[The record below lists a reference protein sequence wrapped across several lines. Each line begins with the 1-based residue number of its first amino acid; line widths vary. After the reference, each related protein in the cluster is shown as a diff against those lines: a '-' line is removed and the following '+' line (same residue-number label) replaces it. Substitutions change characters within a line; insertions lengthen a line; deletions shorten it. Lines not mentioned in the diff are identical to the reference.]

1 MTIGAGAWLGAGA
14 KILDGVSIGDRAIV
28 GAGAVVREAVP
39 AARSRSASRRALWG
53 RAHAFAARRPRLR
66 RFAASARQP
75 LKTALNV
82 LQVCDHLGWEGS
94 RMHGVK
100 RLFSWMIPRFD
111 PARYNVSLVSLR
123 KKDLSEETL
132 ESMGIDICYLHR
144 SKFDPATLT
153 ALLKVMDRQQT
164 DILHLHG
171 YGATTFG
178 RMAGADARAA
188 DDPARARQPDDT
200 PWFQKVADRMLAPA
214 TDIAIAVSKSTA
226 EFVINARQMPPERV
240 KVVYLGVP
248 LEEFSRNRTVQE
260 IAEARHELG
269 ALAGEFV
276 AGTVTRLHDSKGNSY
291 LVEAAQAVL
300 RDRPKTRFY
309 LFGEGPLRPELEAQ
323 AKALGLGDRF
333 VFGGFTRDVAR
344 TVSAF
349 DISVF
354 PSLWEGTPL
363 TVFET
368 LAMGKP
374 IVATDA
380 DGLMDVLTAR
390 ARRADRAEARRR
402 GAGARDRAAD
412 RFAGGP
418 GAAVG
423 ARAGDRPP
431 VRHRRVRA
439 QDGAALRTAARGVA
453 PDEAQGRAAGGP
465 RRFCPTGPP
474 RDSAAGARPRRHLP
488 RASTARSR

>member
-1 MTIGAGAWLGAGA
+1 MTESG
-14 KILDGVSIGDRAIV
+14 
-28 GAGAVVREAVP
+28 
-39 AARSRSASRRALWG
+39 RR
-53 RAHAFAARRPRLR
+53 
-66 RFAASARQP
+66 
-75 LKTALNV
+75 LNI

-111 PARYNVSLVSLR
+111 PARYNVALVSLR

-132 ESMGIDICYLHR
+132 ESMGVDITYLHK

-178 RMAGADARAA
+178 RLAGWMRGIPTILHEHANLT
-188 DDPARARQPDDT
+188 DT
-200 PWFQKVADRMLAPA
+200 PWFQKMADRALVPA

-226 EFVINARQMPPERV
+226 DFVIGPRQMPAERV

-248 LEEFSRNRTVQE
+248 LEEFSRPRTPDE
-260 IAEARHELG
+260 IAAARQELG
-269 ALAGEFV
+269 AAPDELV
-276 AGTVTRLHDSKGNSY
+276 VGTVTRLHESKGNSY
-291 LVEAAQAVL
+291 LVDAARTVL
-300 RDRPKTRFY
+300 DQRPKTRFY

-323 AKALGLGDRF
+323 ARALNLGDRF

-349 DISVF
+349 DIEVF

-363 TVFET
+363 TVFEA

-380 DGLMDVLTAR
+380 DGLVDVLTHERDALIVPKRDAQALAGAIVRLIDRPDERADLSVR
-390 ARRADRAEARRR
+390 ARVKGQQYGIAAFVQKMERLYDILHRVSRPTGRR
-402 GAGARDRAAD
+402 GVLQADLSFLTGGA
-412 RFAGGP
+412 
-418 GAAVG
+418 
-423 ARAGDRPP
+423 
-431 VRHRRVRA
+431 
-439 QDGAALRTAARGVA
+439 
-453 PDEAQGRAAGGP
+453 
-465 RRFCPTGPP
+465 
-474 RDSAAGARPRRHLP
+474 
-488 RASTARSR
+488 